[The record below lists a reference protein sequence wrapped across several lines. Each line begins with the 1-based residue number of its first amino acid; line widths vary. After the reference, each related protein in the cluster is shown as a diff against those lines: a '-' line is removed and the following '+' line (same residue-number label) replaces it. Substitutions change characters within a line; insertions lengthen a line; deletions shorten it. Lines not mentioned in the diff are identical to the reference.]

1 MRTHAWNV
9 VVVTESGRPR
19 FPGSLGGGHGF
30 QANRATGV
38 GRVLA
43 HKAKGMTMQA
53 QDVMT
58 TWVATIGAGATVRE
72 AARLMAERKVS
83 ALPVLDDEDRM
94 IGIVSEG
101 DLVRRAELGT
111 ETAGSWWLVALA
123 KDAAA
128 DYRRT
133 HGVTVSDVMT
143 HPVLSVAPT
152 ASLREVAQLMEKHRI
167 KRLPVLDA
175 GRLAGIVSRA
185 DLVRS
190 LAK

>member
-1 MRTHAWNV
+1 
-9 VVVTESGRPR
+9 
-19 FPGSLGGGHGF
+19 
-30 QANRATGV
+30 
-38 GRVLA
+38 
-43 HKAKGMTMQA
+43 MTMNA

-58 TWVATIGAGATVRE
+58 TWVATIGENATVRE
-72 AARLMAERKVS
+72 AAKLMAERKVS
-83 ALPVLDDEDRM
+83 ALPVLDAEDRI

-128 DYRRT
+128 DYRKT
-133 HGVTVSDVMT
+133 HGRTMHDVMT
-143 HPVLSVAPT
+143 HPVVSVRPT
-152 ASLREVAQLMEKHRI
+152 TPLREVAELMEKHRI
-167 KRLPVLDA
+167 KRVPVLDA
-175 GRLAGIVSRA
+175 GRLVGIVSRA

>member
-1 MRTHAWNV
+1 
-9 VVVTESGRPR
+9 
-19 FPGSLGGGHGF
+19 
-30 QANRATGV
+30 
-38 GRVLA
+38 
-43 HKAKGMTMQA
+43 MQA
-53 QDVMT
+53 GDVMT
-58 TWVATIGAGATVRE
+58 TWVATVAARATVRE
-72 AARLMAERKVS
+72 AARLMAERKIS

-101 DLVRRAELGT
+101 DLLRRAELGT

-128 DYRRT
+128 DYRKT

-143 HPVLSVAPT
+143 RRVVSVARTTP
-152 ASLREVAQLMEKHRI
+152 LREVAQLMQKHRV

-175 GRLAGIVSRA
+175 GRLVGVVSRA

>member
-1 MRTHAWNV
+1 
-9 VVVTESGRPR
+9 
-19 FPGSLGGGHGF
+19 
-30 QANRATGV
+30 
-38 GRVLA
+38 
-43 HKAKGMTMQA
+43 MQA

-58 TWVATIGAGATVRE
+58 TWVATLGANATVRE
-72 AARLMAERKVS
+72 AAQLMAERRVS
-83 ALPVLDDEDRM
+83 ALPVIDDEDRM

-123 KDAAA
+123 KGAAA
-128 DYRRT
+128 DYRKT
-133 HGVTVSDVMT
+133 HGVAVSDVMT
-143 HPVLSVAPT
+143 RRVVSVGPSTPLAD
-152 ASLREVAQLMEKHRI
+152 VAQLMEKHRI

-175 GRLAGIVSRA
+175 GRLVGIVSRA